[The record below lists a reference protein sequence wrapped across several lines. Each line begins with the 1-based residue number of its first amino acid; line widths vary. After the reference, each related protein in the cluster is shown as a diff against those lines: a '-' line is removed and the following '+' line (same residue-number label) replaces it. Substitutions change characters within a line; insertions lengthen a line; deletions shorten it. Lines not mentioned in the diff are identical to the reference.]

1 MSKTHSDAEDKVLL
15 RHNARDIAWL
25 TLNRPK
31 AYNALSRDLMSELIS
46 SLNSIANE
54 RDIKVVVIKGA
65 GKGFCAGHDL
75 QEMKVNNNETF
86 LENFFAQCCVLMQAI
101 VNLPQPVIAQVHGTA
116 AAAGCQLVAS
126 CDLAFADDN
135 ATFATPGVNIGLFC
149 STPMVAVSRKINR
162 KKMMEMLLLG
172 DKIDSKTAV
181 EHGLINRRVPGKL
194 LNKAVSEIA
203 NKIASKSPL
212 TLKIG
217 KEAFYKQ
224 LEMPLSEAYEYTSKV
239 MIQNMQARDAE
250 EGISAFI
257 EKRLPVWTGK

>member
-1 MSKTHSDAEDKVLL
+1 MSKTHSDADDKVLL

-31 AYNALSRDLMSELIS
+31 AYNALSGDLMSELIS

-172 DKIDSKTAV
+172 DKIDSRTAV
-181 EHGLINRRVPGKL
+181 EHGLINQSVPGKL
-194 LNKAVSEIA
+194 LNETVSQVA

-250 EGISAFI
+250 EGINAFI

>member
-1 MSKTHSDAEDKVLL
+1 MSKTLSDADDKVLL

-31 AYNALSRDLMSELIS
+31 AYNALSSDLMSELIS

-194 LNKAVSEIA
+194 LNEAVSEVA

>member
-1 MSKTHSDAEDKVLL
+1 MSKTHSDADDKVLL

-31 AYNALSRDLMSELIS
+31 AYNALSGDLMSELIS

-194 LNKAVSEIA
+194 LNEAVSEVA

-239 MIQNMQARDAE
+239 MIKNMQALDAE

>member
-194 LNKAVSEIA
+194 LNEAVSEIA

>member
-1 MSKTHSDAEDKVLL
+1 MSKTHSDADDKVLL

-31 AYNALSRDLMSELIS
+31 AYNALSSDLMSELIS

-101 VNLPQPVIAQVHGTA
+101 VDLPQPVIAKVHGPA
-116 AAAGCQLVAS
+116 AAAGCKLVAS

-181 EHGLINRRVPGKL
+181 EHGLINRRVPAKL
-194 LNKAVSEIA
+194 LNKAVSEVA

>member
-1 MSKTHSDAEDKVLL
+1 MSKTQSDAEDKVLL

-31 AYNALSRDLMSELIS
+31 AYNALSSDLMSELIS

-194 LNKAVSEIA
+194 LNEAVSQVA

-239 MIQNMQARDAE
+239 MIHNMQARDAE

>member
-31 AYNALSRDLMSELIS
+31 AYNALSSDLMSELIS

-65 GKGFCAGHDL
+65 GKGVCAGHDL

-181 EHGLINRRVPGKL
+181 EHGLINRRVPGKF
-194 LNKAVSEIA
+194 LNEAVSEVA

>member
-1 MSKTHSDAEDKVLL
+1 MSKTHSDAEEKILL

-31 AYNALSRDLMSELIS
+31 AYNALSSDLMSELIS
-46 SLNSIANE
+46 SLNSISNE

-126 CDLAFADDN
+126 CDLAFADDK

-194 LNKAVSEIA
+194 LNEAVSEIA

>member
-1 MSKTHSDAEDKVLL
+1 MSKTHSDADDEVLL

-31 AYNALSRDLMSELIS
+31 AYNALSGDLMSELIS

-86 LENFFAQCCVLMQAI
+86 LESFFEQCCVLMQAI

-126 CDLAFADDN
+126 CDLAFADDS

-181 EHGLINRRVPGKL
+181 EHGLINRRVPAKL
-194 LNKAVSEIA
+194 LNKAVSEVA

>member
-1 MSKTHSDAEDKVLL
+1 MSKTHSDAEDNVLL

-31 AYNALSRDLMSELIS
+31 AYNALSSDLMSELIS

-181 EHGLINRRVPGKL
+181 EHGLINRRVPGKF
-194 LNKAVSEIA
+194 LNEAVSEVA

>member
-1 MSKTHSDAEDKVLL
+1 MSKTHSGADDKALL

-31 AYNALSRDLMSELIS
+31 AYNALSGDLMSELIS

-86 LENFFAQCCVLMQAI
+86 LENFFEQCCVLMQAI

-181 EHGLINRRVPGKL
+181 EHGLINRRVPAKL
-194 LNKAVSEIA
+194 LNKAVSEVA

>member
-1 MSKTHSDAEDKVLL
+1 MSKTQRDADDKVLL
-15 RHNARDIAWL
+15 RHNAKDIAWL

-31 AYNALSRDLMSELIS
+31 AYNALSSDLMSELIS

-54 RDIKVVVIKGA
+54 RDTKVVVIKGA

-172 DKIDSKTAV
+172 DKIDSRTAV
-181 EHGLINRRVPGKL
+181 EHGLINRRVPAKL
-194 LNKAVSEIA
+194 LNKAVSEVA
-203 NKIASKSPL
+203 NKIANKSPL

-217 KEAFYKQ
+217 KEAFYNQ
-224 LEMPLSEAYEYTSKV
+224 AEMSLEQAYDYTANV
-239 MIQNMQARDAE
+239 MAENMIYE
-250 EGISAFI
+250 ETHEGISAFI
-257 EKRLPVWTGK
+257 EKRTPEWTE

>member
-1 MSKTHSDAEDKVLL
+1 MSKTHSDADDKVLL

-31 AYNALSRDLMSELIS
+31 AYNALSGDLMSELIS

-86 LENFFAQCCVLMQAI
+86 LENFFEQCCVLMQAI

-194 LNKAVSEIA
+194 LNEAVSEVA

-250 EGISAFI
+250 EGINAFI

>member
-31 AYNALSRDLMSELIS
+31 AYNALSSDLMSELIS

-126 CDLAFADDN
+126 CDLAFADDS

-194 LNKAVSEIA
+194 LNKAVSEVA

>member
-1 MSKTHSDAEDKVLL
+1 MSKTHSDAEEKVLL

-31 AYNALSRDLMSELIS
+31 AYNALSSDLMSELIS
-46 SLNSIANE
+46 SLNLIANE

-86 LENFFAQCCVLMQAI
+86 LENFFTQCCVLMQAI

-126 CDLAFADDN
+126 CDLAFADDK

-194 LNKAVSEIA
+194 LNEAVSEIA

>member
-1 MSKTHSDAEDKVLL
+1 MSKTHSDADDKVLL

-31 AYNALSRDLMSELIS
+31 AYNALSGDLMSELII

-86 LENFFAQCCVLMQAI
+86 LENFFEQCCVLMQAI

-181 EHGLINRRVPGKL
+181 EHGLINRRVPAKL
-194 LNKAVSEIA
+194 LNKAVSEVA

>member
-1 MSKTHSDAEDKVLL
+1 M
-15 RHNARDIAWL
+15 
-25 TLNRPK
+25 
-31 AYNALSRDLMSELIS
+31 
-46 SLNSIANE
+46 
-54 RDIKVVVIKGA
+54 VVIKGA

-126 CDLAFADDN
+126 CDLAFADDK

-194 LNKAVSEIA
+194 LNEAVSEIA

>member
-31 AYNALSRDLMSELIS
+31 AYNALSGDLMSELIS
-46 SLNSIANE
+46 SLSSIANE

-181 EHGLINRRVPGKL
+181 EHGLINRRVPGKF
-194 LNKAVSEIA
+194 LNEAVSEVA
-203 NKIASKSPL
+203 NKIASKSPF

>member
-1 MSKTHSDAEDKVLL
+1 MSKPHSDADDKVLL

-31 AYNALSRDLMSELIS
+31 AYNALSGDLMSELIS

-86 LENFFAQCCVLMQAI
+86 LENFFEQCCVLMQAI

-172 DKIDSKTAV
+172 DKIDSRTAV
-181 EHGLINRRVPGKL
+181 EHGLINRSVPSKL
-194 LNKAVSEIA
+194 LNEAVSEVA

>member
-1 MSKTHSDAEDKVLL
+1 MSKTQSDAEDKVLL

-31 AYNALSRDLMSELIS
+31 AYNALSSDLMSELIS
-46 SLNSIANE
+46 SLSSIANE
-54 RDIKVVVIKGA
+54 RDTKVVVIKGA

-194 LNKAVSEIA
+194 LNEAVSQVA

>member
-31 AYNALSRDLMSELIS
+31 AYNALSGDLMSELIS

-126 CDLAFADDN
+126 CDLAFADDK

-194 LNKAVSEIA
+194 LNEAVSQVA

-239 MIQNMQARDAE
+239 MIHNMQARDAE

>member
-1 MSKTHSDAEDKVLL
+1 MSKTHSEAEDKVLL

-194 LNKAVSEIA
+194 LNEAVSQVA

>member
-1 MSKTHSDAEDKVLL
+1 MSKTHSDAEDNVLL

-31 AYNALSRDLMSELIS
+31 AYNALSGDLMSELIS

-172 DKIDSKTAV
+172 DKIDSRTAV
-181 EHGLINRRVPGKL
+181 EHGLINRSVPGKL
-194 LNKAVSEIA
+194 LKETVSQVA

-212 TLKIG
+212 TLKVG

>member
-1 MSKTHSDAEDKVLL
+1 MSKTHSDADDKVLL

-31 AYNALSRDLMSELIS
+31 AYNALSGDLMSELIS

-86 LENFFAQCCVLMQAI
+86 LENFFEQCCVLMQAI

-181 EHGLINRRVPGKL
+181 EHGLINQRVPGKL
-194 LNKAVSEIA
+194 LNEAVSAVA

>member
-75 QEMKVNNNETF
+75 QEMKVNNNDTF

-126 CDLAFADDN
+126 CDLAFADDK

-194 LNKAVSEIA
+194 LNEAVSEIA

>member
-1 MSKTHSDAEDKVLL
+1 MSKTHSDADDKVLL

-31 AYNALSRDLMSELIS
+31 AYNALSSDLMSELIS

-181 EHGLINRRVPGKL
+181 EHGLINQRVPGKL
-194 LNKAVSEIA
+194 LNEAVSAVA

>member
-1 MSKTHSDAEDKVLL
+1 MSKTHSDADDKVLL

-31 AYNALSRDLMSELIS
+31 AYNALSGDLMSELIS

-126 CDLAFADDN
+126 CDLAFADDK

-194 LNKAVSEIA
+194 LNEAVSEIA

-224 LEMPLSEAYEYTSKV
+224 LEMPLSEAHEYTSKV

>member
-1 MSKTHSDAEDKVLL
+1 MSKTHSDADDKVLL

-65 GKGFCAGHDL
+65 GNGFCAGHDL

-86 LENFFAQCCVLMQAI
+86 LENFFEQCCVLMQAI

-194 LNKAVSEIA
+194 LNEAVSQVA

-239 MIQNMQARDAE
+239 MIHNMQARDAE

>member
-1 MSKTHSDAEDKVLL
+1 MSKTHSDADDKVLL

-31 AYNALSRDLMSELIS
+31 AYNALSSDLMSELIS
-46 SLNSIANE
+46 SLNLIANE

-194 LNKAVSEIA
+194 LNEAVTEVA
-203 NKIASKSPL
+203 NKIASKSSL

-239 MIQNMQARDAE
+239 MIHNMQARDAE

>member
-31 AYNALSRDLMSELIS
+31 AYNALSGDLMSELIN

-172 DKIDSKTAV
+172 DKIDSRTAV
-181 EHGLINRRVPGKL
+181 EHGLINRSVPSKL
-194 LNKAVSEIA
+194 LNEAVSEVA

>member
-1 MSKTHSDAEDKVLL
+1 MSKTHSDADDKVLL

-31 AYNALSRDLMSELIS
+31 AYNALSGDLMSELIS

-54 RDIKVVVIKGA
+54 RNIKVVVIKGA

-172 DKIDSKTAV
+172 DKIDSRTAV
-181 EHGLINRRVPGKL
+181 EHGLINRSVPGKL
-194 LNKAVSEIA
+194 LNEAVSQVA

-250 EGISAFI
+250 EGINAFI

>member
-1 MSKTHSDAEDKVLL
+1 MSKTHNDADNKVLL
-15 RHNARDIAWL
+15 RHNEIDIAWL
-25 TLNRPK
+25 TLNRPN
-31 AYNALSRDLMSELIS
+31 AYNALSSDLMSELIS

-54 RDIKVVVIKGA
+54 RETKVVVIKGA

-86 LENFFAQCCVLMQAI
+86 LENFFAQCCVLMQTI

-181 EHGLINRRVPGKL
+181 EHGLINRRVPAKL
-194 LNKAVSEIA
+194 LNKAVSEVA

>member
-31 AYNALSRDLMSELIS
+31 AYNALSSDLMSELIS

-172 DKIDSKTAV
+172 DKIDSRTAV
-181 EHGLINRRVPGKL
+181 EHGLINRSVPGKL
-194 LNKAVSEIA
+194 LNEAVSEVA

>member
-126 CDLAFADDN
+126 CDLAFADDK

-194 LNKAVSEIA
+194 LNEAVSEIA
-203 NKIASKSPL
+203 KKIASKSPL

>member
-1 MSKTHSDAEDKVLL
+1 MSKTHSDADDKVLL

-31 AYNALSRDLMSELIS
+31 AYNALSGDLMSELIS

-86 LENFFAQCCVLMQAI
+86 LENFFEQCCVLMQAI

-181 EHGLINRRVPGKL
+181 EHGLINQRVPGKL
-194 LNKAVSEIA
+194 LNEAVSEIA

>member
-31 AYNALSRDLMSELIS
+31 AYNALSSDLMSELIS
-46 SLNSIANE
+46 SLNLIANE

-101 VNLPQPVIAQVHGTA
+101 VNLPQPVIAQIHGTA

-194 LNKAVSEIA
+194 LNEAVTEVA

>member
-1 MSKTHSDAEDKVLL
+1 MSKTHSDADDKVLL

-31 AYNALSRDLMSELIS
+31 AYNALSGDLMSELIS

-194 LNKAVSEIA
+194 LNEAVSEVA

>member
-31 AYNALSRDLMSELIS
+31 AYNALSSDLMSELIS
-46 SLNSIANE
+46 SLSSIANE
-54 RDIKVVVIKGA
+54 RDTKVVVIKGA

-194 LNKAVSEIA
+194 LNEAVSEVA